1 MGAGYGHTQGARMRQ
16 EAALD
21 TYHSPLTRAID
32 DVLDAADRGAAWAT
46 FRAER
51 WPELV
56 ADAAADVGGSLTQL
70 GRLELDKEWTAR
82 ARSLKQ
88 ELRAAAKGLRVVERD
103 PFGEDG
109 PAVLAWMGSLDMD
122 EFGKPKRTAANLA
135 VVLEHHPKFT
145 GRARYNGFTGA
156 IEYDG
161 RGVRDEDYTDI
172 QIALTNELGAEWTVD
187 QIQRT
192 MATAARR
199 LAFDPVMDFFLG
211 LPEWDGVERT
221 PHWLAD
227 FLGVEDRPLAREY
240 AKRFLVA
247 VVARAMSPACQV
259 DTVLVLQ
266 GRQGD
271 GKSSA
276 IRALAPCGFYTDT
289 EADPGSKDFY
299 QSLDGALLIELA
311 EVEKWNNRR
320 DSATIKS
327 VITSRVDRYRP
338 PYGRNVIERPRRC
351 VFVGTTNEVELLND
365 PTGSRRWWPV
375 KTGTTGPFRLD
386 ALKAAVPQLW
396 AEAFKLYLAGEPWHL
411 SPEWREEQE
420 AEAAEWQVDDPWSGP
435 VKEWL
440 AGRAYEFTLLDVMQG
455 IGIEVKDANTRDGKR
470 VGALLRRFGC
480 QPRKVRGHSARVW
493 SRKVTP

>member
-1 MGAGYGHTQGARMRQ
+1 MRQ
-16 EAALD
+16 EAAEDL
-21 TYHSPLTRAID
+21 YHSPLARAID
-32 DVLDAADRGAAWAT
+32 DVLDAPDRAGAWAS
-46 FRAER
+46 FRSER
-51 WPELV
+51 WPALV
-56 ADAAADVGGSLTQL
+56 ADAAADVGGALAQL
-70 GRLELDKEWTAR
+70 GRLELDKEWTGR

-103 PFGEDG
+103 PFDADG
-109 PAVLAWMGSLDMD
+109 PAALAWMASLDLD
-122 EFGKPKRTAANLA
+122 EFGKPRRTTANLA
-135 VVLEHHPKFT
+135 IVFEHHPKFL
-145 GRARYNGFTGA
+145 GRALFNAFTGA
-156 IEYDG
+156 VEFNG
-161 RGVRDEDYTDI
+161 RGVRDEDYTEL

-199 LAFDPVMDFFLG
+199 LEYDPVRFYFDG
-211 LPEWDGVERT
+211 LPAWDGIERA

-227 FLGVEDRPLAREY
+227 YLGVEDRPLAREY
-240 AKRFLVA
+240 AKRFLVS
-247 VVARAMSPACQV
+247 VVARSLEPACQV

-276 IRALAPCGFYTDT
+276 IRALAPCGLYTDT

-299 QSLDGALLIELA
+299 QSLDGSLLIELA

-327 VITSRVDRYRP
+327 VITSRMDRYRP
-338 PYGRNVIERPRRC
+338 PYGRNFVERPRRC

-375 KTGTTGPFRLD
+375 RTGITGPFRLPELRD
-386 ALKAAVPQLW
+386 AVEQLW
-396 AEAFKLYLAGEPWHL
+396 AEALALYRAGEPWHL
-411 SPEWREEQE
+411 SAEWREEQE

-435 VKEWL
+435 VKDWL
-440 AGRAYEFTLLDVMQG
+440 FGRSSDFTLLDVMQG

-480 QPRKVRGHSARVW
+480 QPRKVRGQSARVW
-493 SRKVTP
+493 SRRVGS